1 MCSGTFSDVIL
12 ELANGRT
19 VAFDRYGDARTNVVV
34 LLHGLSSDRSS
45 YGAVV
50 EHLVAGP
57 VAAGELEV
65 LNVDLLGHG
74 DSGHVSLD
82 EYNAPSFAADVVA
95 LIEARVGLSVVVVGH
110 SLGGVVAGAV
120 AALRPDL
127 VRALLLEDPP
137 YFEGDDEVRNASPV
151 ATFFPKLVAAVRELQ
166 ARSAPA
172 GEYESLVAAIVASE
186 DLAERA
192 EALTRWDPSTMQAAV
207 DGIVWRGFDPE
218 AAVSCPITILRA
230 DPAMNAV
237 FKPDHAPRVLAANP
251 HANIVFVP
259 GAAHNIH
266 TGPTKATYLAELDAF
281 LAANRR

>member
-1 MCSGTFSDVIL
+1 MIL
-12 ELANGRT
+12 ELANGPS
-19 VAFDRYGDARTNVVV
+19 VAFDRYGDAPGNVVV
-34 LLHGLSSDRSS
+34 LLHGLSSNRAS

-57 VAAGELEV
+57 VARGELEV
-65 LNVDLLGHG
+65 LNVDLRGHG
-74 DSGHVSLD
+74 DSGRASLD
-82 EYNAPSFAADVVA
+82 EYTAPRFAADIVG
-95 LIEARVGLSVVVVGH
+95 LIEARVGKPVIVVGH

-127 VRALLLEDPP
+127 VRALFLEDPP

-166 ARSAPA
+166 ARSAAPA
-172 GEYESLVAAIVASE
+172 EYEPLVAAITPPE

-192 EALTRWDPSTMQAAV
+192 EGLTRWDPSTMQAAV
-207 DGIVWRGFDPE
+207 EGIVWRGFDPE
-218 AAVSCPITILRA
+218 AAVSCPLTILRA
-230 DPAMNAV
+230 DPAMTAV
-237 FKPDHAPRVLAANP
+237 FKPEDAPRVLAANP

-266 TGPTKATYLAELDAF
+266 NGPTKATYLAELDAF
-281 LAANRR
+281 LLANRR

>member
-1 MCSGTFSDVIL
+1 VIL

-19 VAFDRYGDARTNVVV
+19 VAFDRYGDADNVVV
-34 LLHGLSSDRSS
+34 LLHGLSSDRAS
-45 YGAVV
+45 YGEVV
-50 EHLVAGP
+50 DHLVAGP
-57 VAAGELEV
+57 VARGELEV

-74 DSGHVSLD
+74 DSGHASLD
-82 EYNAPSFAADVVA
+82 EYNAPSFAADIVA
-95 LIEARVGLSVVVVGH
+95 LIEARVGEPVVVVGH

-127 VRALLLEDPP
+127 VRGLFLEDPP
-137 YFEGDDEVRNASPV
+137 YFEGDEKVRNASPV
-151 ATFFPKLVAAVRELQ
+151 ATLFPKLVAAVRELQ

-172 GEYESLVAAIVASE
+172 VEYESLVAAITAPE

-207 DGIVWRGFDPE
+207 EGIVWQGFDPE
-218 AAVSCPITILRA
+218 AAVSCPLTILRA

-237 FKPDHAPRVLAANP
+237 FKPEDAPRVLAANP

-259 GAAHNIH
+259 GAAHNVH
-266 TGPTKATYLAELDAF
+266 NGPTKARYLAELDAF
-281 LAANRR
+281 RLANRR